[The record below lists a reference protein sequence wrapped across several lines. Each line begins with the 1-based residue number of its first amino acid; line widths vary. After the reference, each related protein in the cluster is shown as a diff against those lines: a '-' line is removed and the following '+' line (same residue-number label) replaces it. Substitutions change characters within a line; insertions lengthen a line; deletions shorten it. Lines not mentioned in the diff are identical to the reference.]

1 MASPSPLRFGFDQF
15 AFDAAQFDVAVE
27 HEIEGAVGQGRRFLG
42 DAGDVPAGRQFDI
55 AGFGVQFAG
64 EQREQAGFAAAV
76 GADDAD
82 LPAGVQLNG
91 GVDNQGAA
99 DAGEGDLAEGDHEG
113 ANYSGGLLKSFAS
126 SGRFGAI
133 PAATLMGAFKV
144 LQRISSIENFDP

>member
-1 MASPSPLRFGFDQF
+1 MLVSSNSRIQGGRKLIQL
-15 AFDAAQFDVAVE
+15 AA
-27 HEIEGAVGQGRRFLG
+27 H
-42 DAGDVPAGRQFDI
+42 
-55 AGFGVQFAG
+55 
-64 EQREQAGFAAAV
+64 
-76 GADDAD
+76 
-82 LPAGVQLNG
+82 G

-144 LQRISSIENFDP
+144 L